1 MPVSALNCQFFLSLS
16 FAHAFLDTMVDTWSI
31 SDDQRWSRIC
41 FCFCNCFNSLVEVST
56 HSNLCYVYITIA
68 HSDGSHIFLLN
79 LFTAC
84 SELCNSTCRCRFRRL
99 SACVGVN
106 FCIEYHYVDI
116 LSGSQYMVNTAEA
129 DVVCPA
135 VTAEYPLGFLSQE
148 VFVLND
154 IFAYIAVNTFQ
165 CSY

>member
-1 MPVSALNCQFFLSLS
+1 
-16 FAHAFLDTMVDTWSI
+16 
-31 SDDQRWSRIC
+31 
-41 FCFCNCFNSLVEVST
+41 
-56 HSNLCYVYITIA
+56 
-68 HSDGSHIFLLN
+68 
-79 LFTAC
+79 
-84 SELCNSTCRCRFRRL
+84 
-99 SACVGVN
+99 
-106 FCIEYHYVDI
+106 
-116 LSGSQYMVNTAEA
+116 MVNTAEA